1 MKKLIW
7 VVYLTVVFFSAFKL
21 AFGAQVP
28 YTFAT
33 VDKVSVATIAGAS
46 HSRSRFS
53 RFNATSILSP
63 FVPSQIAG

>member
-21 AFGAQVP
+21 AFGAEVP

-33 VDKVSVATIAGAS
+33 VDITYPGHPEANVYPVDI
-46 HSRSRFS
+46 
-53 RFNATSILSP
+53 ND
-63 FVPSQIAG
+63 

>member
-21 AFGAQVP
+21 AFGAEVP

-33 VDKVSVATIAGAS
+33 VDT
-46 HSRSRFS
+46 
-53 RFNATSILSP
+53 
-63 FVPSQIAG
+63 FVPGHPEAFAWPVDVNDKGVMVFRLDWKASCAG